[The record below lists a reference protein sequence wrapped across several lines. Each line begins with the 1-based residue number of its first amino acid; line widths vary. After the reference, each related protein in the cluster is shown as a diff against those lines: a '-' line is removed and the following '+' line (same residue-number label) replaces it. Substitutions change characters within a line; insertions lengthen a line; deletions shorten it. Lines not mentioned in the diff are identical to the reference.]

1 MEFTRKHHAILT
13 RMRYFLG
20 VGVIGTLLAACASA
34 PAMKYYSLRPQ
45 ANNAIVAS
53 EPVGIYMAPV
63 QIPESIDKVQL
74 MVRDP
79 AEPQV
84 MYALNSS
91 RWAAS
96 VTEEIGQALSVYL
109 TGQLGAIG
117 IQNISAAG
125 SMPVWHVQTDVQ
137 QFDLIP
143 GETAILDVVWVVKAP
158 PVNQARKKSSWVCQT
173 RINVAVKQPDVAAVV
188 TAQQQ
193 AIRLLANEMI
203 KKIDVATATDSGDAS
218 SSVQTRACRQV

>member
-1 MEFTRKHHAILT
+1 MKLTQQHYAILK
-13 RMRYFLG
+13 RICYSLC
-20 VGVIGTLLAACASA
+20 VGIVIWLIVGCASA
-34 PAMKYYSLRPQ
+34 PAVKYYSLQPRL
-45 ANNAIVAS
+45 NAASPSS
-53 EPVGIYMAPV
+53 EPVGIYIAPV
-63 QIPESIDKVQL
+63 QIPEAIDKAQL

-91 RWAAS
+91 RWAGS

-143 GETAILDVVWVVKAP
+143 GETAILDVVWAL
-158 PVNQARKKSSWVCQT
+158 KKPANKQQKNLSWVCQT
-173 RINVAVKQPDVAAVV
+173 RIAVAVNKAEVAAVV
-188 TAQQQ
+188 LAQQQ
-193 AIRLLANEMI
+193 AIRLLANEI
-203 KKIDVATATDSGDAS
+203 TKKINPAVAIGQEDLS